1 MTIADRW
8 LLPDGMDEVLPPQAS
23 RMEELRRALLDL
35 YQRWGYDQVMPPP
48 VEFLD
53 SLLTGTGTDLDLQTF
68 KLTDQPTGRMMG
80 VSADVTP
87 QVARMDSHSMKRQG
101 PVRLCYCTN
110 VLRAKPDQHQ
120 GGRSPVQVGV
130 ELFGHA
136 GLEADLEVLQLALAS
151 LKAAGADE
159 VHLALGHIGIYRSLV
174 QAAGLDA
181 DQERALFAALELK
194 SPGEL
199 AARVEE
205 SVDDPAL
212 AEMFMALGR
221 LHGGPEVLDEARE
234 VFVEAPAPVGAAL
247 DQLRALQRGVLAEHP
262 EVALYVDLAELR
274 GYQYHTGMMFA
285 AYAPGYGQAL
295 AKGGRYDDT
304 GRAFGRA
311 RPATGF
317 SMDLKLLATLASV
330 TPDHDGIWAPAEGG
344 GLREAVSA
352 LREGG
357 ERVVQALPGQRTGPE
372 AHRCDRILEKRDG
385 RWDVVSLAT
394 SSPDRA

>member
-35 YQRWGYDQVMPPP
+35 YHCWGYDQVMPPP

-68 KLTDQPTGRMMG
+68 KLTDQLTGRMMG
-80 VSADVTP
+80 ASADVTP
-87 QVARMDSHSMKRQG
+87 QVARMDAHSLKRQG

-110 VLRAKPDQHQ
+110 VLRAKADQHQ

-136 GLEADLEVLQLALAS
+136 GLEADSEIIHLALAS
-151 LKAAGADE
+151 LHAAGADE
-159 VHLALGHIGIYRSLV
+159 IHLALGHIGIYRSLV
-174 QAAGLDA
+174 EAAALSDE
-181 DQERALFAALELK
+181 QERALFEALALK
-194 SPGEL
+194 SPGQ
-199 AARVEE
+199 
-205 SVDDPAL
+205 L
-212 AEMFMALGR
+212 AEQVNDSVSDPVLADMLMALGE
-221 LHGGPEVLDEARE
+221 LHGDASVLAQARE
-234 VFVEAPAPVGAAL
+234 RFAGAPAPVTAVL
-247 DQLRALQRGVLAEHP
+247 DQLEALYKGVLARFD
-262 EVALYVDLAELR
+262 VSLYFDLAELR

-285 AYAPGYGQAL
+285 AYVPGYGHAL

-317 SMDLKLLATLASV
+317 SMDLKQLASLALAS
-330 TPDHDGIWAPAEGG
+330 PSRGAIWAPAQEEES
-344 GLREAVSA
+344 LNAAIVA
-352 LREGG
+352 LREQG
-357 ERVVQALPGQRTGPE
+357 ERVIQALPGQRTGPAE
-372 AHRCDRILEKRDG
+372 HSCDRRLEFIDG
-385 RWDVVSLAT
+385 RWQTTTLTQET
-394 SSPDRA
+394 SA

>member
-35 YQRWGYDQVMPPP
+35 YYRWGYEQVMPPP

-68 KLTDQPTGRMMG
+68 KLTDQMTGRMMG

-87 QVARMDSHSMKRQG
+87 QVARMDAHSLRRQG

-110 VLRAKPDQHQ
+110 VLRAKADQYQ

-136 GLEADLEVLQLALAS
+136 GMEADLEILRLALAS
-151 LKAAGADE
+151 LETAGARE
-159 VHLALGHIGIYRSLV
+159 IHLALGHIGIYRSLV
-174 QAAGLDA
+174 EAADLDA
-181 DQERALFAALELK
+181 DQERALFDALALK

-199 AARVEE
+199 ATRIAE
-205 SVDDPAL
+205 SVPDPVL
-212 AEMFMALGR
+212 AAMFHALGD
-221 LHGGPEVLDEARE
+221 LHGGLEVLRAARE
-234 VFVEAPAPVGAAL
+234 AFEEAPQPVGAAL
-247 DQLRALQRGVLAEHP
+247 DQLNALVEGVLAEYP
-262 EVALYVDLAELR
+262 EVEPYFDLAELR

-285 AYAPGYGQAL
+285 AYVPRYGQAL
-295 AKGGRYDDT
+295 AKGGRYDHT

-330 TPDHDGIWAPAEGG
+330 EPAPDGIWAPAEGEG
-344 GLREAVSA
+344 MAEAIQA
-352 LREGG
+352 LRQQG
-357 ERVVQALPGQRTGPE
+357 ERVVQALPGQRTGPAE
-372 AHRCDRILEKRDG
+372 HRCDRRLECIDG
-385 RWDVVSLAT
+385 RWEPRLLGT
-394 SSPDRA
+394 PQDRA

>member
-35 YQRWGYDQVMPPP
+35 YHCWGYDQVMPPP

-68 KLTDQPTGRMMG
+68 KLTDQLTGRMMG
-80 VSADVTP
+80 ASADVTP
-87 QVARMDSHSMKRQG
+87 QVARMDAHSLKRQG

-110 VLRAKPDQHQ
+110 VLRAKADQHQ

-136 GLEADLEVLQLALAS
+136 GLEADSEIIHLALAS
-151 LKAAGADE
+151 LHAAGADE
-159 VHLALGHIGIYRSLV
+159 IHLALGHIGIYRSLV
-174 QAAGLDA
+174 EAAALSGE
-181 DQERALFAALELK
+181 QERALFEALALK
-194 SPGEL
+194 SPGQL
-199 AARVEE
+199 AEQVNA
-205 SVDDPAL
+205 SVSDPVL
-212 AEMFMALGR
+212 AEMLTALGE
-221 LHGGPEVLDEARE
+221 LHGDASVLVEARE
-234 VFVEAPAPVGAAL
+234 RFAGAPAPVTAAL
-247 DQLRALQRGVLAEHP
+247 DQLEALYKGVLARFD
-262 EVALYVDLAELR
+262 VSLYFDLAELR

-285 AYAPGYGQAL
+285 AYVPGYGQAL

-317 SMDLKLLATLASV
+317 SMDLKQLASLALASPSRGAV
-330 TPDHDGIWAPAEGG
+330 WAPAQADES
-344 GLREAVSA
+344 LNAAIAA
-352 LREGG
+352 LREQG
-357 ERVVQALPGQRTGPE
+357 ERVIQALPGQRTGPAE
-372 AHRCDRILEKRDG
+372 HNCDRRLEFIDG
-385 RWDVVSLAT
+385 RWQTTALTQET
-394 SSPDRA
+394 SA

>member
-35 YQRWGYDQVMPPP
+35 YHRWGYDQVMPPP
-48 VEFLD
+48 AEFLD
-53 SLLTGTGTDLDLQTF
+53 SLLTGIGTELDLQTF
-68 KLTDQPTGRMMG
+68 KLTDQQTGRMMG

-87 QVARMDSHSMKRQG
+87 QVARMDAHSLKRQG

-110 VLRAKPDQHQ
+110 VLRAKADPHQ

-136 GLEADLEVLQLALAS
+136 GLEADLEILRLALTS
-151 LKAAGADE
+151 LQAAGAGE

-174 QAAGLDA
+174 EAADLGRE
-181 DQERALFAALELK
+181 QERAIFEALELK

-199 AARVEE
+199 AARVDA

-212 AEMFMALGR
+212 AAMLRALGE

-234 VFVEAPAPVGAAL
+234 AFEEAPQAVWAAL
-247 DQLRALQRGVLAEHP
+247 DQLQALHAGVTAEHP
-262 EVALYVDLAELR
+262 EVELYFDLAELR

-285 AYAPGYGQAL
+285 AYVPGYGQAL

-317 SMDLKLLATLASV
+317 SLELKQLATLVPSE
-330 TPDHDGIWAPAEGG
+330 PRHDGIWAPAEGD
-344 GLREAVSA
+344 GLAEAVNA
-352 LREGG
+352 LRRQG

-372 AHRCDRILEKRDG
+372 EHRCQRRLVPVDG
-385 RWDVVSLAT
+385 GWQVVSLA
-394 SSPDRA
+394 SPSERA

>member
-35 YQRWGYDQVMPPP
+35 YHRWGYDQVMPPP

-53 SLLTGTGTDLDLQTF
+53 SLLTGTGTELDLQTF
-68 KLTDQPTGRMMG
+68 KLTDQMTGRMMG

-87 QVARMDSHSMKRQG
+87 QVARMDAHSLRRQG

-110 VLRAKPDQHQ
+110 VLRAKADQYQ

-136 GLEADLEVLQLALAS
+136 GLEADLEILCLALAS
-151 LKAAGADE
+151 LETAGARE
-159 VHLALGHIGIYRSLV
+159 IHLALGHIGIYRSLV
-174 QAAGLDA
+174 QAASLDA
-181 DQERALFAALELK
+181 DQERALFDALALK

-199 AARVEE
+199 AARVED
-205 SVDDPAL
+205 SVDDPRL
-212 AEMFMALGR
+212 AAMFHALGD
-221 LHGGPEVLDEARE
+221 LHGGIEVLDAARE
-234 VFVEAPAPVGAAL
+234 AFEEAPQPVGAAL
-247 DQLRALQRGVLAEHP
+247 DQLRSLVDGVLAEYP
-262 EVALYVDLAELR
+262 GVEPYFDLAELR

-285 AYAPGYGQAL
+285 AYVPLYGQAL

-317 SMDLKLLATLASV
+317 SMDLKLLATLDPAE
-330 TPDHDGIWAPAEGG
+330 PEPDGIWAPAEGE
-344 GLREAVSA
+344 GLAEALQV
-352 LREGG
+352 LRQRG
-357 ERVVQALPGQRTGPE
+357 ERVVQALPGQRTGPAE
-372 AHRCDRILEKRDG
+372 HRCDRRLERIDG
-385 RWDVVSLAT
+385 RWEPRFLET
-394 SSPDRA
+394 PQDRA

>member
-35 YQRWGYDQVMPPP
+35 YHRWGYDQVMPPTT
-48 VEFLD
+48 EFLD
-53 SLLTGTGTDLDLQTF
+53 SLLTGTGSDLALQTF
-68 KLTDQPTGRMMG
+68 KLTDQLTGRMMG
-80 VSADVTP
+80 ISADVTP
-87 QVARMDSHSMKRQG
+87 QVARMDAHSLKRQG

-110 VLRAKPDQHQ
+110 VLRATPDQHQ

-136 GLEADLEVLQLALAS
+136 GLEADQEILNLALAS
-151 LKAAGADE
+151 LSAAGAE
-159 VHLALGHIGIYRSLV
+159 EIHLALGHIGIYRSLV
-174 QAAGLDA
+174 EASGLEGDA
-181 DQERALFAALELK
+181 ERAMFEALELK

-199 AARVEE
+199 AARVEA
-205 SVDDPAL
+205 SVGDPAL

-221 LHGGPEVLDEARE
+221 LHGGVEVLDEARE
-234 VFVEAPAPVGAAL
+234 AFAEAPAAVGAAL
-247 DQLRALQRGVLAEHP
+247 EQLRALLRGVLAARP
-262 EVALYVDLAELR
+262 EVALYLDLGELR
-274 GYQYHTGMMFA
+274 GYAYHTGMMFA
-285 AYAPGYGQAL
+285 AYVPGYGQAL

-317 SMDLKLLATLASV
+317 SMDLKQLATLAHAE
-330 TPDHDGIWAPAEGG
+330 PPREGIWAPAEGE
-344 GLREAVSA
+344 GLGEAVMA
-352 LREGG
+352 LRARG

-372 AHRCDRILEKRDG
+372 EHRCDRQLVLRDG
-385 RWDVVSLAT
+385 HWQAVTL
-394 SSPDRA
+394 

>member
-35 YQRWGYDQVMPPP
+35 YHCWGYDQVMPPP

-68 KLTDQPTGRMMG
+68 KLTDQLTGRMMG
-80 VSADVTP
+80 ASADVTP
-87 QVARMDSHSMKRQG
+87 QVARMDAHSLKRQG

-110 VLRAKPDQHQ
+110 VLRAKADQHQ

-136 GLEADLEVLQLALAS
+136 GLEADGEIIHLALAS

-159 VHLALGHIGIYRSLV
+159 IHLALGHIGIYRSLV
-174 QAAGLDA
+174 EAAALSDE
-181 DQERALFAALELK
+181 QERALFEALALK
-194 SPGEL
+194 SPGQLAEL
-199 AARVEE
+199 VRR
-205 SVDDPAL
+205 SVSDPAL
-212 AEMFMALGR
+212 ADMLIALGE
-221 LHGGPEVLDEARE
+221 LHGDASVLRQARDR
-234 VFVEAPAPVGAAL
+234 FADAPAPVMAAL
-247 DQLRALQRGVLAEHP
+247 DQLEALYKGVLARFN
-262 EVALYVDLAELR
+262 VSLYFDLAELR

-285 AYAPGYGQAL
+285 AYVPGYGHAL

-317 SMDLKLLATLASV
+317 SMDLKQLASLASAS
-330 TPDHDGIWAPAEGG
+330 PRQGAIWAPAQEEESLNAAIAT
-344 GLREAVSA
+344 LREQ
-352 LREGG
+352 G
-357 ERVVQALPGQRTGPE
+357 ERVIQALPGQRTGPAE
-372 AHRCDRILEKRDG
+372 HNCDRRLEFIDG
-385 RWDVVSLAT
+385 RWQTTALTQET
-394 SSPDRA
+394 SA

>member
-35 YQRWGYDQVMPPP
+35 YHCWGYDQVMPPP

-68 KLTDQPTGRMMG
+68 KLTDQLTGRMMG
-80 VSADVTP
+80 ASADVTP
-87 QVARMDSHSMKRQG
+87 QVARMDAHSLKRQG

-110 VLRAKPDQHQ
+110 VLRAKADQHQ

-136 GLEADLEVLQLALAS
+136 GLEADGEIIHLALSS
-151 LKAAGADE
+151 LKAAGAEE

-174 QAAGLDA
+174 EAAALSDE
-181 DQERALFAALELK
+181 QERGLFAALALK
-194 SPGEL
+194 SPGQ
-199 AARVEE
+199 
-205 SVDDPAL
+205 L
-212 AEMFMALGR
+212 AEQVSASVSDPVLADMLMALGE
-221 LHGGPEVLDEARE
+221 LHGDASVLSEARE
-234 VFVEAPAPVGAAL
+234 RFAGAPASVTAAL
-247 DQLRALQRGVLAEHP
+247 DQLEALYKGVLARFD
-262 EVALYVDLAELR
+262 VSLYFDLAELR

-285 AYAPGYGQAL
+285 AYVPGYGHAL

-317 SMDLKLLATLASV
+317 SMDLKQLASLSLASPSCGAV
-330 TPDHDGIWAPAEGG
+330 WAPAQEEES
-344 GLREAVSA
+344 LNTAIAA
-352 LREGG
+352 LREQG
-357 ERVVQALPGQRTGPE
+357 ERVIQALPGQRTGPAE
-372 AHRCDRILEKRDG
+372 HSCDRRLEFIDG
-385 RWDVVSLAT
+385 RWQTTALTQET
-394 SSPDRA
+394 SA

>member
-35 YQRWGYDQVMPPP
+35 YHCWGYDQVMPPP

-68 KLTDQPTGRMMG
+68 KLTDQLTGRMMG
-80 VSADVTP
+80 ASADVTP
-87 QVARMDSHSMKRQG
+87 QVARMDAHSLKRQG

-110 VLRAKPDQHQ
+110 VLRAKADQHQ

-136 GLEADLEVLQLALAS
+136 GLEADSEIIHLALAS
-151 LKAAGADE
+151 LHVAGADE
-159 VHLALGHIGIYRSLV
+159 IHLALGHIGIYRSLV
-174 QAAGLDA
+174 EAAALSDE
-181 DQERALFAALELK
+181 QERALFEALALK
-194 SPGEL
+194 SPGQ
-199 AARVEE
+199 
-205 SVDDPAL
+205 L
-212 AEMFMALGR
+212 AEQVNDSVSDPVLADMLMALGE
-221 LHGGPEVLDEARE
+221 LHGDASVLAQARE
-234 VFVEAPAPVGAAL
+234 RFAGAPAPVTAAL
-247 DQLRALQRGVLAEHP
+247 DQLEALYKGVLARFD
-262 EVALYVDLAELR
+262 VSLYFDLAELR

-285 AYAPGYGQAL
+285 AYVPGYGHAL

-317 SMDLKLLATLASV
+317 SMDLKQLASLALAS
-330 TPDHDGIWAPAEGG
+330 PSRGAIWAPAQEEES
-344 GLREAVSA
+344 LNAAIVA
-352 LREGG
+352 LREQG
-357 ERVVQALPGQRTGPE
+357 ERVIQALPGQRTGPAE
-372 AHRCDRILEKRDG
+372 HSCDRRLEFIDG
-385 RWDVVSLAT
+385 RWQTTTLTQET
-394 SSPDRA
+394 SA

>member
-35 YQRWGYDQVMPPP
+35 YHRWGYDQVMPPP

-68 KLTDQPTGRMMG
+68 KLTDQLTGRMMG

-87 QVARMDSHSMKRQG
+87 QVARMDAHSLRRQG

-110 VLRAKPDQHQ
+110 VLRAKADQYQ

-136 GLEADLEVLQLALAS
+136 GLEADLEILRLALAS
-151 LKAAGADE
+151 LETAGATE
-159 VHLALGHIGIYRSLV
+159 IHLALGHIGIYRSLV
-174 QAAGLDA
+174 EAAGLDA
-181 DQERALFAALELK
+181 DQERALFDALALK

-205 SVDDPAL
+205 SVKDPGL
-212 AEMFMALGR
+212 AAMFLALGD
-221 LHGGPEVLDEARE
+221 LHGGREVLDAARE
-234 VFVEAPAPVGAAL
+234 AFEEAPQPVGAAL
-247 DQLRALQRGVLAEHP
+247 EQLRALVDGVLAEYP
-262 EVALYVDLAELR
+262 GIEPYFDLAELR

-285 AYAPGYGQAL
+285 AYVPHYGQAL

-317 SMDLKLLATLASV
+317 SMDLKLLATLA
-330 TPDHDGIWAPAEGG
+330 PGEPAPDGIWAPAEGE
-344 GLREAVSA
+344 GLADALQA
-352 LREGG
+352 LRQQG
-357 ERVVQALPGQRTGPE
+357 ERVVQALPGQRTGPAE
-372 AHRCDRILEKRDG
+372 HRCDRQLERIDG
-385 RWDVVSLAT
+385 RWEPRFLET
-394 SSPDRA
+394 QQDRA

>member
-8 LLPDGMDEVLPPQAS
+8 LLPDGMDEVLPPQAA

-35 YQRWGYDQVMPPP
+35 YYRWGYDQVMPPP

-68 KLTDQPTGRMMG
+68 KLTDQLTGRMMG

-87 QVARMDSHSMKRQG
+87 QVARMDAHSLRRQG

-110 VLRAKPDQHQ
+110 VLRAKADQHQ

-136 GLEADLEVLQLALAS
+136 GLEADLEILRLALSS
-151 LKAAGADE
+151 LSVAGAGE
-159 VHLALGHIGIYRSLV
+159 IHLALGHIGIYRSLV
-174 QAAGLDA
+174 QAAELDA
-181 DQERALFAALELK
+181 TQERALYEALDLK
-194 SPGEL
+194 SPGDL
-199 AARVEE
+199 AARVAECV
-205 SVDDPAL
+205 SDPTL
-212 AEMFMALGR
+212 AEMFLALAE
-221 LHGGPEVLDEARE
+221 LHGGDEVLEAARGA
-234 VFVEAPAPVGAAL
+234 FAEAPAAVNAAL
-247 DQLRALQRGVLAEHP
+247 DQLLALSAGVRAEYP
-262 EVALYVDLAELR
+262 EVELYFDLAELR

-285 AYAPGYGQAL
+285 AYVPGYGQAL

-317 SMDLKLLATLASV
+317 SMDLKLLASLALQ
-330 TPDHDGIWAPAEGG
+330 PPACDGIWVAADAAEQQ
-344 GLREAVSA
+344 AATIAA
-352 LREGG
+352 LRDAG
-357 ERVVQALPGQRTGPE
+357 ERVVVALPGQRTGPE
-372 AHRCDRILEKRDG
+372 AHRCNRQLTRSGDDWL
-385 RWDVVSLAT
+385 VSPLG
-394 SSPDRA
+394 

>member
-35 YQRWGYDQVMPPP
+35 YHRWGYDQVMPPTA
-48 VEFLD
+48 EFLD
-53 SLLTGTGTDLDLQTF
+53 SLLTGTGSDLALQTF
-68 KLTDQPTGRMMG
+68 KLTDQLTGRMMG
-80 VSADVTP
+80 ISADVTP
-87 QVARMDSHSMKRQG
+87 QVARMDAHSLKRQG

-110 VLRAKPDQHQ
+110 VLRATPDQHQ

-136 GLEADLEVLQLALAS
+136 GLEADLEILNLALAS
-151 LKAAGADE
+151 LSAAGAE
-159 VHLALGHIGIYRSLV
+159 ELHLALGHIGIYRSLV
-174 QAAGLDA
+174 EAAGLDA
-181 DQERALFAALELK
+181 DAERAMFEALELK

-199 AARVEE
+199 AARVAE
-205 SVDDPAL
+205 SVADPAL

-221 LHGGPEVLDEARE
+221 LHGGVEVLDEARE
-234 VFVEAPAPVGAAL
+234 AFAEAPAPVAAAL
-247 DQLRALQRGVLAEHP
+247 EQLRALLRGVLAAHP
-262 EVALYVDLAELR
+262 EVALYLDLGELR
-274 GYQYHTGMMFA
+274 GYAYHTGMMFA
-285 AYAPGYGQAL
+285 AYVPGYGQAL

-317 SMDLKLLATLASV
+317 SMDLKQLATLSPAE
-330 TPDHDGIWAPAEGG
+330 PPREGIWAPAEGE
-344 GLREAVSA
+344 GLAEAVMA
-352 LREGG
+352 LRARG

-372 AHRCDRILEKRDG
+372 AHRCDRELVQADG
-385 RWDVVSLAT
+385 RWQAVTL
-394 SSPDRA
+394 

>member
-35 YQRWGYDQVMPPP
+35 YHCWGYDQVMPPP

-68 KLTDQPTGRMMG
+68 KLTDQLTGRMMG
-80 VSADVTP
+80 ASADVTP
-87 QVARMDSHSMKRQG
+87 QVARMDAHSLKRQG

-110 VLRAKPDQHQ
+110 VLRAKADQHQ

-136 GLEADLEVLQLALAS
+136 GLEADSEIIHLALSS
-151 LKAAGADE
+151 LKAAGAEE

-174 QAAGLDA
+174 EAAALNDE
-181 DQERALFAALELK
+181 QERGLFAALALK
-194 SPGEL
+194 SPGQL
-199 AARVEE
+199 AEQVNA
-205 SVDDPAL
+205 SVRDPAL
-212 AEMFMALGR
+212 ADMLIALGE
-221 LHGGPEVLDEARE
+221 LHGDAGVLREARE
-234 VFVEAPAPVGAAL
+234 RFAGAPAPVSAAL
-247 DQLRALQRGVLAEHP
+247 DQLEALYKGVLARFD
-262 EVALYVDLAELR
+262 VSLYFDLAELR
-274 GYQYHTGMMFA
+274 GYQYHTGMIFA
-285 AYAPGYGQAL
+285 AYVPGYGHAL

-317 SMDLKLLATLASV
+317 SMDLKQLASLALAS
-330 TPDHDGIWAPAEGG
+330 PSQGAIWAPAQEEES
-344 GLREAVSA
+344 LNAAIAA
-352 LREGG
+352 LREQG
-357 ERVVQALPGQRTGPE
+357 ERVIQALPGQRTGPAE
-372 AHRCDRILEKRDG
+372 HNCDRRLEFIDG
-385 RWDVVSLAT
+385 RWQTAALTQET
-394 SSPDRA
+394 SA